1 MKKYIDQFYSE
12 GLATIFYIKPIK
24 YLNKKVENKV
34 VKRVLDIIIKILYTI
49 IVIVFAG
56 YVFYKKFPF

>member
-1 MKKYIDQFYSE
+1 MKEYIDQFYSE

-34 VKRVLDIIIKILYTI
+34 VKRVLEIIIKILYTI

>member
-34 VKRVLDIIIKILYTI
+34 VKRVLEIIIKILYTI